1 MQVTRRE
8 SFETCWELP
17 PNIFRKPAF
26 RQLSDGLPFQGAS
39 RGARHV
45 HSRHPT
51 AAAAGDVR
59 SSVATTCRATTCLL
73 SSLFQ
78 LLQARHWRPPPVRTL
93 LSPRSRH
100 RRAARGTRRRVRAA
114 NGEVR
119 DAPLSSITLSSS
131 SFATPLRPVVIPSR
145 PPVSSLVAVADS
157 ERRAP
162 PTPSGR
168 VGASV

>member
-1 MQVTRRE
+1 MIGVIKNSCMFGVICSVFARA
-8 SFETCWELP
+8 
-17 PNIFRKPAF
+17 NIFGLSRAVSRSKVRLAAPATST
-26 RQLSDGLPFQGAS
+26 RGIRLPLRLAMY
-39 RGARHV
+39 AR
-45 HSRHPT
+45 RHAISKRELACCPCCFNST
-51 AAAAGDVR
+51 
-59 SSVATTCRATTCLL
+59 
-73 SSLFQ
+73 
-78 LLQARHWRPPPVRTL
+78 QARHWRPPPVRTL

-100 RRAARGTRRRVRAA
+100 RRAARGTRRRVLAA